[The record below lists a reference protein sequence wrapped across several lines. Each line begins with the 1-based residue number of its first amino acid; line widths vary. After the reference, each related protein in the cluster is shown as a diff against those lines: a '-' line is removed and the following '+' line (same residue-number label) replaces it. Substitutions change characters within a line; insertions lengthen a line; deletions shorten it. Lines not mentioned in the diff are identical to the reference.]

1 MRLYFHKH
9 PYQTITFYDARQST
23 LLKKGL
29 SGHTG
34 RMIVAAFDVGGA
46 RIGVALGTEEV
57 GIASPWG
64 IIDAKPEETC
74 KERMYAFLQKEGVEK
89 IVIGMPELLRER
101 GSATQQQEHIR
112 AWAERMFAG
121 DSREVVYED
130 ETLTTAMA
138 AGYQRE
144 RGEKG
149 KRDDLAAM
157 AILQGYF
164 DRYGRVSS

>member
-1 MRLYFHKH
+1 MKELHERMD
-9 PYQTITFYDARQST
+9 QTITFYDARQSK
-23 LLKKGL
+23 LSKKGL
-29 SGHTG
+29 SSHTG

-64 IIDAKPEETC
+64 ILEAKPEATC
-74 KERMYAFLQKEGVEK
+74 KERIHELLKKEGVQK
-89 IVIGMPELLRER
+89 IVIGMPQLLRER
-101 GSATQQQEHIR
+101 GNDTQQQQAIR

-164 DRYGRVSS
+164 DRYERLSA